1 MARNVTV
8 IPASRTTIKANKP
21 VSGER
26 IRVAAYCRVST
37 DMEEQLHSFANQMD
51 YYTKYISS
59 KPEYEMV
66 GVYGDEG
73 ISGTS
78 LKKRDE
84 FKRMI
89 EDCKAGKIDL
99 VITKSISRFARNTQD
114 CLKYARALKNMGIGV
129 YFEKEN
135 INTLDASGELLF
147 TILSSL
153 AQEESRNISE
163 NCKWGIRSKF
173 KKGISHMNA
182 TCIMGYRQAEDG
194 SMEIDPEQAEI
205 VRRVYREFL
214 EGMTP
219 PAIAKRLNEEGIK
232 GVKGKVSWHASIVF
246 GMLQNEKFKGD
257 SLLQK
262 TYTVDFLE
270 KKTAKNTGQ
279 IEQYYV
285 TGSHPAIIDDETWEA
300 VQLEIKRRDQYMR
313 GHGLTKYGYAG
324 CSSPYVS
331 KVFCGECGCSFQRHV
346 WSGRGVCIW
355 QCKDSIHAKGGI
367 CKARRV
373 EERVLDRAFVIA
385 WNSIVQERDKY
396 MPEWEKQIQEG
407 DPLSHIR
414 AKQMIDLTAE
424 GKIVKQVPELA
435 QMVLESFTINEKTI
449 SITFLSGNIKEIA
462 V

>member
-8 IPASRTTIKANKP
+8 IPASRTTTKANKP
-21 VSGER
+21 ATGEK

-66 GVYGDEG
+66 GIYGDEG

-89 EDCKAGKIDL
+89 SDCKAGKIDL

-129 YFEKEN
+129 FFEKEN

-182 TCIMGYRQAEDG
+182 TCIMGYKQGEDG
-194 SMEIDPEQAEI
+194 NLEIDREQAEI
-205 VRRVYREFL
+205 VKRVYREFM
-214 EGMTP
+214 EGLTP
-219 PAIAKRLNEEGIK
+219 PEIARRLNEDGVK
-232 GVKGKVSWHASIVF
+232 GVKGKVSWHASTVL

-270 KKTAKNTGQ
+270 KKLAKNTGQ
-279 IEQYYV
+279 VEQYYV
-285 TGSHPAIIDDETWEA
+285 TGSHPAIIDEDTWEA
-300 VQLEIKRRDQYMR
+300 VQLEVERRERFMAD
-313 GHGLTKYGYAG
+313 HGLTKYGYSG
-324 CSSPYVS
+324 CASPYTS
-331 KVFCGECGCSFQRHV
+331 KVFCGECGCSFTRHV
-346 WSGRGVCIW
+346 WSGRDICFW
-355 QCKDSIHAKGGI
+355 QCKDTIHAKGGSCLI
-367 CKARRV
+367 RKV
-373 EERVLDRAFVIA
+373 EERVLDRAVVIA
-385 WNSIVQERDKY
+385 WNGIVQNRDNH
-396 MPEWEKQIQEG
+396 MREWERQIKDG
-407 DPLSHIR
+407 NPLSRLR

-424 GKIVKQVPELA
+424 GKINMQIPELTT
-435 QMVLESFTINEKTI
+435 MVLGGITVNEKTI
-449 SITFLSGNIKEIA
+449 NITFLSGNMKEIA